1 MRKNSSSRSLLTA
14 SFVSGLRVKEPC
26 RKSRLLFATI
36 LGLDQNQGHLSRYS
50 PLETTPRRPLAFLR
64 VDWPELCVCA
74 RALVATPG
82 SSDPEL

>member
-1 MRKNSSSRSLLTA
+1 
-14 SFVSGLRVKEPC
+14 
-26 RKSRLLFATI
+26 
-36 LGLDQNQGHLSRYS
+36 
-50 PLETTPRRPLAFLR
+50 LR